1 MPLMAQTQIGGGIC
15 SSASLKGTYALSLS
29 GRQLST
35 AGAFSNVVQENGTA
49 TFDGLSAVTITFTGQ
64 PGVAAP
70 LPQSGTYSVEANC
83 IAVVNTNLVSAAI
96 LNVAIHNQGKDFQL
110 TGFDYVYSYS
120 GSGVA
125 LPQSIT
131 CSTATLNGVYT
142 FNGSGYGLTSNAVTG
157 AWNGAGLLQFDGT
170 GNLTVTLAIDGANS
184 GAGAATG
191 SYSIS
196 SNCLGSATIDSSI
209 PKTSDTMTFSIY
221 SIAAANTN
229 FYVSLQNAMVG
240 MGGVFA
246 GPSSTMMA
254 GAGHTAY
261 GQPATANPQVT
272 AHAGSDSV
280 SAGTCSTSD
289 LNGVYPLTLSGRAI
303 SGAGNFTGSFQGI
316 GTATF
321 DGQGN
326 VTLAG
331 TDNTNLAQG
340 QPFSYKGT
348 YSVPSNCYGTL
359 TVTTTGTAAFTLVVW
374 DSGGQFAME
383 GSDST
388 YVYSASGNNT
398 QPAACATPT
407 LSGEYTFTADG
418 VTLSGTT
425 ITAVQAE
432 TGVLQFDGQGNVTA
446 SYTDTQG
453 GRDAGPGTT
462 ASYTASGTYAVSS
475 NCLAS
480 ATLSDSSGHSNTL
493 NFVVSGLY
501 GQNLDLLAASSQF
514 VRTGSAHS
522 AYPNPSQDIGN
533 VASYAYSATPAGSI
547 FVMFGQNF
555 SAQLP
560 QGAVTLPIPTK
571 LGDTSV
577 TVNGELA
584 PLFYVSSDQID
595 AQMPWNIQGNTVASV
610 IVTNGTSSSNAAAVY
625 VPATGTPGI
634 ATSANDRAVVVNE
647 DGSVNSGSAPASVG
661 DEETV
666 YFTGGGPVQASGP
679 LKTGAASPPGTSP
692 VTGDNSITVGTV
704 PAIVKYMGLTPGSV
718 GLYQANFIVPMIA
731 RGRYPVVITISGNAS
746 NNPVMTVSN

>member
-1 MPLMAQTQIGGGIC
+1 
-15 SSASLKGTYALSLS
+15 
-29 GRQLST
+29 
-35 AGAFSNVVQENGTA
+35 
-49 TFDGLSAVTITFTGQ
+49 
-64 PGVAAP
+64 
-70 LPQSGTYSVEANC
+70 
-83 IAVVNTNLVSAAI
+83 
-96 LNVAIHNQGKDFQL
+96 
-110 TGFDYVYSYS
+110 
-120 GSGVA
+120 
-125 LPQSIT
+125 
-131 CSTATLNGVYT
+131 
-142 FNGSGYGLTSNAVTG
+142 
-157 AWNGAGLLQFDGT
+157 
-170 GNLTVTLAIDGANS
+170 
-184 GAGAATG
+184 
-191 SYSIS
+191 
-196 SNCLGSATIDSSI
+196 
-209 PKTSDTMTFSIY
+209 MTFSIY
-221 SIAAANTN
+221 SIAAANAN

-407 LSGEYTFTADG
+407 LSGEYTFTAE
-418 VTLSGTT
+418 
-425 ITAVQAE
+425 AE

-547 FVMFGQNF
+547 FVMKFQR
-555 SAQLP
+555 LP
-560 QGAVTLPIPTK
+560 QM
-571 LGDTSV
+571 GD
-577 TVNGELA
+577 
-584 PLFYVSSDQID
+584 
-595 AQMPWNIQGNTVASV
+595 
-610 IVTNGTSSSNAAAVY
+610 
-625 VPATGTPGI
+625 
-634 ATSANDRAVVVNE
+634 
-647 DGSVNSGSAPASVG
+647 
-661 DEETV
+661 
-666 YFTGGGPVQASGP
+666 
-679 LKTGAASPPGTSP
+679 
-692 VTGDNSITVGTV
+692 
-704 PAIVKYMGLTPGSV
+704 
-718 GLYQANFIVPMIA
+718 
-731 RGRYPVVITISGNAS
+731 
-746 NNPVMTVSN
+746 